1 MSDAKWHR
9 GEEVDLYRVLAEMVT
24 DGQHGVLATVIG
36 AQRSTPRHLGSK
48 MIVHADGRV
57 TGSVGGGRAEALVV
71 AEARQVLSDGVCRR
85 LQLDL
90 RGDLAACGGELELFL
105 EPIGN
110 NQPFWVVGAGHIG
123 RAVVRLGAGLA
134 WRFVLV
140 DDRPDFLTDVTGATV
155 LEADPQKL
163 AAHLT
168 ITPRT
173 AILIA
178 SRSHELDGQYLD
190 AVLAAER
197 KQGVELPYLGV
208 IGSRTKAA
216 KLAGRRGDSPQAR
229 ERWQRIQMP
238 VGLTVGAETPG
249 EIALSV
255 LAEALAVLRAVPL
268 IHGDNGQMQG
278 VYLHRCCPRTTP
290 ADQPEVP

>member
-123 RAVVRLGAGLA
+123 RAVVRLGASLA

-155 LEADPQKL
+155 MQADPETL

-178 SRSHELDGQYLD
+178 SRSHELDGQYLA
-190 AVLAAER
+190 AVLAAEL
-197 KQGVELPYLGV
+197 KQGIELPYLGV
-208 IGSRTKAA
+208 IGSRTKVA
-216 KLAGRRGDSPQAR
+216 KLAGLCGDHPQAR